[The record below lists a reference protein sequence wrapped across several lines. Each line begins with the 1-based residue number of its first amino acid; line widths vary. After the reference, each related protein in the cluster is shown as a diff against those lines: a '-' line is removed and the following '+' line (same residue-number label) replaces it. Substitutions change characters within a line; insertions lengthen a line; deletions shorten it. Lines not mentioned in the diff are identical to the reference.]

1 MEPFIA
7 DFINNKKIPRII
19 RYLIVITLIFIIEY
33 ISINIGFQSEALWGN
48 ILGFITA
55 ISFLI
60 VGLILIKKIYKN

>member
-33 ISINIGFQSEALWGN
+33 ISINIGLQSEA
-48 ILGFITA
+48 
-55 ISFLI
+55 
-60 VGLILIKKIYKN
+60 